1 MSAEKLAHFITDW
14 IFDISLCE
22 NSINRCTRYIYI
34 YVYMCVCRYGQ
45 HFQQSKDQLDLVANS
60 AHGQLDKENCFFPVP
75 VRARNLLPWDGLGRS
90 VPRQP
95 AHSLYS
101 GWIWRLLMRF
111 LPLSATPF
119 IDTANRYGSVP
130 NLSGHACP
138 VLWTCQLSIAVIY
151 YLARATTSHLGV
163 DCTCVQEVCECI
175 VGVGYRFHKELDWL
189 K

>member
-1 MSAEKLAHFITDW
+1 MRIQ
-14 IFDISLCE
+14 
-22 NSINRCTRYIYI
+22 SIDVPGIYIYI
-34 YVYMCVCRYGQ
+34 YTCVYVDM
-45 HFQQSKDQLDLVANS
+45 ANTF
-60 AHGQLDKENCFFPVP
+60 NR
-75 VRARNLLPWDGLGRS
+75 VRINWIWLPILPTVSWTRKTVFSLSLFAPRNLLPWDGLGRS

-111 LPLSATPF
+111 LPLSATSF